1 MLPPSSRS
9 ALVRMQTNLCKH
21 LRQVANRLNAEF
33 TRRRMGITVDPQA
46 AIDAMQRNPTVY
58 KRFADA
64 DDRSGVLHDEQ
75 IATAV
80 EAMLNIIERPDEA
93 GLIVGAM
100 QSGKMTT
107 ALSLMFIGPVNYLV
121 NGTKLFPIYLTTSQ
135 NGHKSQADREF
146 SNFLDYY
153 EELVF
158 TLNPSG
164 KKCSLRE
171 LRRGL
176 HLDPCFNMNPTLRVY
191 WNEVLRPARAI
202 DWAKPSVDDLVKK
215 RGRGNVLS
223 GIVEVC
229 KKMHA
234 GGFVPLFI
242 IDEPQWGAGNR
253 IHTDVDGTVTERD
266 CVLLQLVK
274 ALRKQIKGMGR
285 SEFPRFVGTSATPYE
300 LGGIA
305 NVWQVHMQ
313 LGTNYR
319 GFNWFNG
326 RKIDPTVTIQPPRM
340 STFAE
345 MAVPVGNTFLRSL
358 RSDAYKHPKRFA
370 QWAKR
375 TGYSGSISTYRAS
388 AEKALRDLFIHLVKE
403 GQKQMGGPVGVC
415 VRLFPDNQLSQRVL
429 TGLNLPS
436 NLIENVI
443 WFGDDNR
450 GCNIR
455 DAIRSRQHRE
465 KSFLVVVSAKA
476 RMGDAFPA
484 QVRYFVDL
492 TQRSTTQN
500 ALLQGLLGRACGYN
514 KDTHVIMSDENTQ
527 SARSI
532 AVGVPYA
539 LTPSKNATMVGGR
552 AGTREIAQVVLRR
565 GVDAGVDQWFADI
578 EASIAGVVP
587 PGPTMKTARSHRGRY
602 HAIYSLPSFKHVEA
616 AMADPVRRQQ
626 LLPQVAP
633 GISVEV
639 AKPGDQVTRVVKD
652 RKSLQEKTRS
662 LGFDT
667 DANGHVRFT
676 FRRLEQVARG
686 GSMGRG
692 RGQRDGVSRADAL
705 EPQLGM
711 EKVDNAGRPITAATK
726 SGAWRVAAVA
736 LPLREVVCAGGYS
749 PHRPMPTAACV
760 YDGLLTKQERQLR
773 DSTA

>member
-1 MLPPSSRS
+1 MLALPSRS
-9 ALVRMQTNLCKH
+9 DLVRMQTTLCNH
-21 LRQVANRLNAEF
+21 LRQVAKKLNAEF
-33 TRRRMGITVDPQA
+33 TRRRMGITVNARA
-46 AIDAMQRNPTVY
+46 AIEAMKRNPTVY
-58 KRFADA
+58 KRFADTE
-64 DDRSGVLHDEQ
+64 DRSGVLHDEQ

-80 EAMLNIIERPDEA
+80 EAMLNIIERPNEA

-164 KKCSLRE
+164 KTCSLRE
-171 LRRGL
+171 LRLGV
-176 HLDPCFNMNPTLRVY
+176 HLDPCFEMNPTLRVY

-202 DWAKPSVDDLVKK
+202 DWVKPSVDDLVKK
-215 RGRGNVLS
+215 RVRGNVLT
-223 GIVEVC
+223 GIVDVC

-234 GGFVPLFI
+234 KGFVPLFI
-242 IDEPQWGAGNR
+242 IDEPQWGAGSR
-253 IHTDVDGTVTERD
+253 THTDVDGTVTERD

-285 SEFPRFVGTSATPYE
+285 NEFPRFVGTSATPYE

-326 RKIDPTVTIQPPRM
+326 RKIDPTATIQPPRM

-345 MAVPVGNTFLRSL
+345 MATPVGNPFLRRL
-358 RSDAYKHPKRFA
+358 RSDAYKHPKKFS

-375 TGYSGSISTYRAS
+375 NGYAGSHAAYRAS
-388 AEKALRDLFIHLVKE
+388 VEKALRDLLIYLVKE
-403 GQKQMGGPVGVC
+403 GEKQSGGPVGVC
-415 VRLFPDNQLSQRVL
+415 VRVFPDNQLTNRVL
-429 TGLNLPS
+429 TSLNLPS
-436 NLIENVI
+436 SLIENVI

-450 GCNIR
+450 GRNIR
-455 DAIRSRQHRE
+455 DAIRSRQHRA

-514 KDTHVIMSDENTQ
+514 KNTHVIMSDENTQ
-527 SARSI
+527 SARAI
-532 AVGVPYA
+532 ANGVPYA
-539 LTPSKNATMVGGR
+539 LTPSKNTTMVGGR
-552 AGTREIAQVVLRR
+552 AGTRDIGQVVLRR
-565 GVDAGVDQWFADI
+565 GVDAGVDRWFADI
-578 EASIAGVVP
+578 DAGIAGVVP
-587 PGPTMKTARSHRGRY
+587 PGATMKAKRSRQGRY
-602 HAIYSLPSFKHVEA
+602 HSIYSLSSFKHVEA
-616 AMADPVRRQQ
+616 AMADAVRRQR
-626 LLPQVAP
+626 LLPEVAP
-633 GISVEV
+633 AATVQI
-639 AKPGDQVTRVVKD
+639 AKPGDQVARVVKD
-652 RKSLQEKTRS
+652 QQSGRDQERS
-662 LGFDT
+662 FGFDT
-667 DANGHVRFT
+667 DSKGDVRFT
-676 FRRLEQVARG
+676 FRRLEHVARG
-686 GSMGRG
+686 GSRGRG
-692 RGQRDGVSRADAL
+692 RGQRDGVSRTDAL

-711 EKVDNAGRPITAATK
+711 EKVDTAGKPIAAATK

-736 LPLREVVCAGGYS
+736 LPLREVVRAGGYS
-749 PHRPMPTAACV
+749 PHRPLPTPACV
-760 YDGLLTKQERQLR
+760 YDGLLTKRERQLR
-773 DSTA
+773 DATA

>member
-1 MLPPSSRS
+1 MLAPISRS
-9 ALVRMQTNLCKH
+9 DLARMQTNLGNH
-21 LRQVANRLNAEF
+21 LRQVANKLNAEF
-33 TRRRMGITVDPQA
+33 ARRQMGITVDAKEAIA
-46 AIDAMQRNPTVY
+46 AMKRNPTVY

-80 EAMLNIIERPDEA
+80 DAMLNIIEHPEEA

-153 EELVF
+153 EDFVF
-158 TLNPSG
+158 TLNRSG
-164 KKCSLRE
+164 KMCSLRE

-176 HLDPCFNMNPTLRVY
+176 HLDPCFEMNPTLRVY
-191 WNEVLRPARAI
+191 WNEVLQPARAI
-202 DWAKPSVDDLVKK
+202 HWAKPSVDDLVKK
-215 RGRGNVLS
+215 RVRGNVLT
-223 GIVEVC
+223 GIVDVC

-253 IHTDVDGTVTERD
+253 THTDVDGTVTERD

-285 SEFPRFVGTSATPYE
+285 NEFPRFVGTSATPYE

-313 LGTNYR
+313 LGSNYR

-326 RKIDPTVTIQPPRM
+326 RQIDPTVTIQPPIM

-345 MAVPVGNTFLRSL
+345 MAVPVGNDFLRKL

-370 QWAKR
+370 QWAKKI
-375 TGYSGSISTYRAS
+375 GYRGSHSAYRAS
-388 AEKALRDLFIHLVKE
+388 AETALRDLLIHIVNE
-403 GQKQMGGPVGVC
+403 GEKQTKGPVGVC
-415 VRLFPDNQLSQRVL
+415 VRLFPDNELTQRVL
-429 TGLNLPS
+429 TGMNLPS

-450 GCNIR
+450 GRNIR
-455 DAIRSRQHRE
+455 DAIRSRQHGE

-532 AVGVPYA
+532 ANGVPYA
-539 LTPSKNATMVGGR
+539 LTPSKNTTMVGGR
-552 AGTREIAQVVLRR
+552 AGTRDIGQVVLRR
-565 GVDAGVDQWFADI
+565 GVDAAVDRWFGEIA
-578 EASIAGVVP
+578 ASITGIVP
-587 PGPTMKTARSHRGRY
+587 PGATLKPARARNGRY
-602 HAIYSLPSFKHVEA
+602 HSIYTLPSFKEVEA
-616 AMADPVRRQQ
+616 AIADPVRRQQ
-626 LLPQVAP
+626 LLPEVAP
-633 GISVEV
+633 GATVDI
-639 AKPGDQVTRVVKD
+639 AKPGDQVTRVVKE
-652 RKSLQEKTRS
+652 RKTRRE
-662 LGFDT
+662 LTRVFGFDT

-686 GSMGRG
+686 GSRGRG
-692 RGQRDGVSRADAL
+692 RGQRDGVSRSDAL

-711 EKVDNAGRPITAATK
+711 EKVDAGGRPITAAKK
-726 SGAWRVAAVA
+726 SGVWQVAAVA
-736 LPLREVVCAGGYS
+736 LPLREVVAAGGYS
-749 PHRPMPTAACV
+749 PHRPMPTPACV

>member
-1 MLPPSSRS
+1 MLAPASRS
-9 ALVRMQTNLCKH
+9 ALVRMQANLCNH
-21 LRQVANRLNAEF
+21 LRQVANKLNAEF
-33 TRRRMGITVDPQA
+33 ARRRMGITVNAQA
-46 AIDAMQRNPTVY
+46 AIDAMKRNPTVC
-58 KRFADA
+58 KRFADP

-80 EAMLNIIERPDEA
+80 EAMFNVIERPDEA

-121 NGTKLFPIYLTTSQ
+121 NGAKLFPIYLTTSQ

-146 SNFLDYY
+146 SHFLDYY
-153 EELVF
+153 EDLVF

-171 LRRGL
+171 LRLGL
-176 HLDPCFNMNPTLRVY
+176 HLDPCFEMNPTLRVY
-191 WNEVLRPARAI
+191 WNEVLQPARAI
-202 DWAKPSVDDLVKK
+202 NWVKPSVDDLVKK
-215 RGRGNVLS
+215 RVRGNVLT
-223 GIVEVC
+223 GIVAVC
-229 KKMHA
+229 KKMYTR
-234 GGFVPLFI
+234 GFVPLFI

-253 IHTDVDGTVTERD
+253 THTDVDGTVTEHD

-285 SEFPRFVGTSATPYE
+285 NEFPRFVGTSATPYE

-305 NVWQVHMQ
+305 NVWQVHQQ

-326 RKIDPTVTIQPPRM
+326 RKIDPTVTIQPPKM

-345 MAVPVGNTFLRSL
+345 MAVPVGNAFLRSL

-370 QWAKR
+370 QWAKK

-388 AEKALRDLFIHLVKE
+388 AEKALRDLLIHLVNE
-403 GQKQMGGPVGVC
+403 GEKQTGGPVGVC
-415 VRLFPDNQLSQRVL
+415 VRLFPDNQLTQRVL
-429 TGLNLPS
+429 TSLNLPS
-436 NLIENVI
+436 SLIENVI

-450 GCNIR
+450 GRNIR
-455 DAIRSRQHRE
+455 DAIRSRQLRQ

-514 KDTHVIMSDENTQ
+514 KDTHVVMSDENTQ

-532 AVGVPYA
+532 ANGVPYA
-539 LTPSKNATMVGGR
+539 LTPSKNTTMVGGR
-552 AGTREIAQVVLRR
+552 AGTRDIGQVVLRR
-565 GVDAGVDQWFADI
+565 GVDAGVDQWFAEID
-578 EASIAGVVP
+578 ASIAGIVP
-587 PGPTMKTARSHRGRY
+587 PGPMMKPSRAHKGRY
-602 HAIYSLPSFKHVEA
+602 QAIYSLPSFKHVEA
-616 AMADPVRRQQ
+616 AMVDPGRRQQ
-626 LLPQVAP
+626 LLPEIAP
-633 GISVEV
+633 GATVEI
-639 AKPGDQVTRVVKD
+639 AKPGDQVTRVVRD
-652 RKSLQEKTRS
+652 RKARREHVRS
-662 LGFDT
+662 FGFDT
-667 DANGHVRFT
+667 DANGQVRFT
-676 FRRLEQVARG
+676 FRRLEHVARG
-686 GSMGRG
+686 GSRGRG

-711 EKVDNAGRPITAATK
+711 EKVDAAGRPITAVTK

-736 LPLREVVCAGGYS
+736 MPLREVVSAGGYS
-749 PHRPMPTAACV
+749 PHKPMPTPACV
-760 YDGLLTKQERQLR
+760 YDGLLTKRERQLR

>member
-1 MLPPSSRS
+1 MLTPASHSD
-9 ALVRMQTNLCKH
+9 LQRMQANLGNH
-21 LRQVANRLNAEF
+21 LKRVANKLNAEF
-33 TRRRMGITVDPQA
+33 SRRRMGITVNA
-46 AIDAMQRNPTVY
+46 AEAIAAMKRNPTVY

-80 EAMLNIIERPDEA
+80 EAMLNIIERPDDA

-107 ALSLMFIGPVNYLV
+107 ALALMFIGPVNYLI

-146 SNFLDYY
+146 SNFLDLY
-153 EELVF
+153 EDLVF
-158 TLNPSG
+158 ALNRSR
-164 KKCSLRE
+164 KMCSLRE
-171 LRRGL
+171 LRLGL
-176 HLDPCFNMNPTLRVY
+176 HLDPCFEMNPTLRVY

-202 DWAKPSVDDLVKK
+202 HWAKPSVDDLVKK
-215 RGRGNVLS
+215 RVRGSVLT

-229 KKMHA
+229 KKMYA

-253 IHTDVDGTVTERD
+253 THTDVNGTVTERD

-285 SEFPRFVGTSATPYE
+285 NEFPRFVGTSATPYE
-300 LGGIA
+300 LGGID
-305 NVWQVHMQ
+305 NVWQVYMQ
-313 LGTNYR
+313 LGSNYR

-326 RKIDPTVTIQPPRM
+326 RKIDPTVTIQPPKM

-345 MAVPVGNTFLRSL
+345 MAAPVKNAFLHSL
-358 RSDAYKHPKRFA
+358 RSDIYKNRKNFDR
-370 QWAKR
+370 WAKKA
-375 TGYSGSISTYRAS
+375 GYTASHSTYRAN
-388 AEKALRDLFIHLVKE
+388 AEAAIRDLLIYLVNE
-403 GQKQMGGPVGVC
+403 GEKQTGGPVGVC
-415 VRLFPDNQLSQRVL
+415 VRLFPDNELTQRVL
-429 TGLNLPS
+429 TGLKLPS
-436 NLIENVI
+436 NLIENVV
-443 WFGDDNR
+443 WFGDDNS
-450 GCNIR
+450 GHNIR
-455 DAIRSRQHRE
+455 DAIRSRQHQM
-465 KSFLVVVSAKA
+465 KSFVVVVSAKA

-492 TQRSTTQN
+492 TQRSMTLN

-514 KDTHVIMSDENTQ
+514 KDTHVIMSDENTK

-532 AVGVPYA
+532 ADGVPYPI
-539 LTPSKNATMVGGR
+539 TPSKNTTMVGGR
-552 AGTREIAQVVLRR
+552 AGTRDIGQVVLRR
-565 GVDAGVDQWFADI
+565 GVDAGVDQWFAEID
-578 EASIAGVVP
+578 ASIAGVVP
-587 PGPTMKTARSHRGRY
+587 PGPTMKPSRAHKGRY
-602 HAIYSLPSFKHVEA
+602 HAIYTLPSFKHVEA
-616 AMADPVRRQQ
+616 AMADPGRRQQ
-626 LLPQVAP
+626 LLPEVAP
-633 GISVEV
+633 GATVGI
-639 AKPGDQVTRVVKD
+639 AKPGDQVTRVVKKRKD
-652 RKSLQEKTRS
+652 RHEHARV

-667 DANGHVRFT
+667 DANGNVRFT

-686 GSMGRG
+686 GSRGRG

-711 EKVDNAGRPITAATK
+711 EKVDAAGRPINAVTK

-736 LPLREVVCAGGYS
+736 MPLREVVSAGGYS
-749 PHRPMPTAACV
+749 PHKPMPTPACV

>member
-1 MLPPSSRS
+1 MLAPIGRS
-9 ALVRMQTNLCKH
+9 DLARMQTNLGNH
-21 LRQVANRLNAEF
+21 LRQVANKLNAEF
-33 TRRRMGITVDPQA
+33 ARRRMGITVDARA
-46 AIDAMQRNPTVY
+46 AIEAMKRNPTVY
-58 KRFADA
+58 KRFADP

-121 NGTKLFPIYLTTSQ
+121 NGAKLFPIYLTTSQ

-153 EELVF
+153 EDLVF

-164 KKCSLRE
+164 KTCSLRE

-176 HLDPCFNMNPTLRVY
+176 HLDPCFEMNPTLRVY
-191 WNEVLRPARAI
+191 WNEVLQPARAI
-202 DWAKPSVDDLVKK
+202 HWAKPSVDDLVKK
-215 RGRGNVLS
+215 RVRGNVLT

-253 IHTDVDGTVTERD
+253 THTDIDGTVTERD

-285 SEFPRFVGTSATPYE
+285 NEFPRFVGTSATPYE

-305 NVWQVHMQ
+305 SVWQVHMQ
-313 LGTNYR
+313 LGPNYR

-326 RKIDPTVTIQPPRM
+326 RKIDPTVTIQPLSM

-345 MAVPVGNTFLRSL
+345 MAVPVGNGFLRSL
-358 RSDAYKHPKRFA
+358 RSDAYKHPKNFA
-370 QWAKR
+370 RWAKQA
-375 TGYSGSISTYRAS
+375 GYSGSHTAYRAS
-388 AEKALRDLFIHLVKE
+388 AEKALRDLVIHLVKDGE
-403 GQKQMGGPVGVC
+403 KQTGGPVGVC
-415 VRLFPDNQLSQRVL
+415 LRLFPDNQLTQRVL
-429 TGLNLPS
+429 SSLNLPAS
-436 NLIENVI
+436 LIENVI

-450 GCNIR
+450 GRNIR

-532 AVGVPYA
+532 ANGVPYA
-539 LTPSKNATMVGGR
+539 LTPSKNTTMVGGR
-552 AGTREIAQVVLRR
+552 AGARDIGQVVLRR
-565 GVDAGVDQWFADI
+565 GVDAAVDRWFAEID
-578 EASIAGVVP
+578 ASIAGVVP
-587 PGPTMKTARSHRGRY
+587 PGPTMKPSRARNGRY

-626 LLPQVAP
+626 LLPEVAP
-633 GISVEV
+633 GATVEI
-639 AKPGDQVTRVVKD
+639 AKPGDRVTRVVKD
-652 RKSLQEKTRS
+652 RKARREHARVF
-662 LGFDT
+662 GFDT
-667 DANGHVRFT
+667 DANGNVRFT

-686 GSMGRG
+686 GTRGRG
-692 RGQRDGVSRADAL
+692 RGQRDGVSRTDAL

-711 EKVDNAGRPITAATK
+711 EKFDAAGRPITAATK

-736 LPLREVVCAGGYS
+736 LPLREVVTAGGYS
-749 PHRPMPTAACV
+749 PRRPMPTPACV
-760 YDGLLTKQERQLR
+760 YEGLLTKRERQLR